1 MQTEDVDDALHVRKE
16 RPVESMRLVECG
28 SKKKVWSKVVT
39 KPFVPLMNTSSD
51 DKITFDMKNNITL
64 PTDRSPAN
72 AADCT

>member
-51 DKITFDMKNNITL
+51 L
-64 PTDRSPAN
+64 
-72 AADCT
+72 